1 MGRLLL
7 IRRLVTKD
15 IRHRPAQALLL
26 VLAIAAAATILTL
39 GLALRGATDNPF
51 GRTQSATNGP
61 DVIAALMPT
70 TAGSGNQAGPGQ
82 LAALEHALGVAAGMV
97 LIGAGIV
104 WSAQVPVHGH
114 FWADLAGPLFVP
126 APAPP
131 SASSRYRSAPSP
143 AWQRA
148 TPGWPRG

>member
-26 VLAIAAAATILTL
+26 VLAIAAAATTLTL
-39 GLALRGATDNPF
+39 GLALRRATDNPF

-70 TAGSGNQAGPGQ
+70 TAGSGNQADPGQ
-82 LAALEHALGVAAGMV
+82 LAALEHAPGVAAGSGPV
-97 LIGAGIV
+97 PCDLDAAAVGSREGRSRGGGALSDRPRSI
-104 WSAQVPVHGH
+104 
-114 FWADLAGPLFVP
+114 
-126 APAPP
+126 
-131 SASSRYRSAPSP
+131 SRR
-143 AWQRA
+143 
-148 TPGWPRG
+148 

>member
-26 VLAIAAAATILTL
+26 VLAIAAAATTLTL

-51 GRTQSATNGP
+51 GQTQSATNGP

-70 TAGSGNQAGPGQ
+70 TVRSGNQADPGQ
-82 LAALEHALGVAAGMV
+82 LAALEHAPGVAAGSGPFPV
-97 LIGAGIV
+97 TWTLLQWVTRGTEPRWRGAVSDRPRSI
-104 WSAQVPVHGH
+104 
-114 FWADLAGPLFVP
+114 
-126 APAPP
+126 
-131 SASSRYRSAPSP
+131 SRS
-143 AWQRA
+143 
-148 TPGWPRG
+148 